1 VTTLN
6 DVYSSMFIYTLFRYI
21 GHEIRTPLNI
31 VSIGLDLL
39 KTDLRKEKAKPE
51 TIESV
56 IELKGSCNVAVDIL
70 NVSIE

>member
-1 VTTLN
+1 
-6 DVYSSMFIYTLFRYI
+6 MFKRILFRYV

-31 VSIGLDLL
+31 VSIGLELL
-39 KTDLRKEKAKPE
+39 KTDLRKEKANPE
-51 TIESV
+51 TIENV